1 MRLTP
6 CLPDELP
13 ARVERLAETSLAHGS
28 HEDRGEAYWAADDAI
43 REAYN
48 LHENN
53 DPMPQ
58 EQGFAGWLDNRLSLV
73 RSGWKRLVELSE
85 ALAQKIG
92 DPIADIEIEDRAK
105 SRASF
110 GDHWRRIGRLEPDP
124 EPDRVRDA
132 IEIQPRQP
140 LTGPKGFIR

>member
-1 MRLTP
+1 
-6 CLPDELP
+6 
-13 ARVERLAETSLAHGS
+13 LAETSLAHGS

-48 LHENN
+48 LHENS
-53 DPMPQ
+53 DPLPQ

-92 DPIADIEIEDRAK
+92 DPHADIEREDRAK
-105 SRASF
+105 SRAPF
-110 GDHWRRIGRLEPDP
+110 GDRWRRASSLEPELEDN
-124 EPDRVRDA
+124 RVRDS
-132 IEIQPRQP
+132 IENQPRQP
-140 LTGPKGFIR
+140 PAGPKGFSR